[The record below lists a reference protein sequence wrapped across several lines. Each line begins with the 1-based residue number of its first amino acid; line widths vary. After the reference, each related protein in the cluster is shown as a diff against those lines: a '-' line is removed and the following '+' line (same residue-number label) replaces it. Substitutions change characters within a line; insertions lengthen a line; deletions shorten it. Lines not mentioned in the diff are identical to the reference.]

1 MNCYCLMTMKM
12 MNHQR
17 MMMKNSPTLLLAVE
31 LPVSSHFSNALGDHL
46 CKEINFHE
54 KGCAVLLFNTKV
66 QRNIA
71 VLQYI
76 ILTLKFKET
85 KLYYNIRYH

>member
-1 MNCYCLMTMKM
+1 
-12 MNHQR
+12 
-17 MMMKNSPTLLLAVE
+17 MKNSPTLLLAVE

-46 CKEINFHE
+46 CKENQFFMK
-54 KGCAVLLFNTKV
+54 KGVLFYYFNTKV

>member
-1 MNCYCLMTMKM
+1 MK
-12 MNHQR
+12 
-17 MMMKNSPTLLLAVE
+17 
-31 LPVSSHFSNALGDHL
+31 
-46 CKEINFHE
+46 
-54 KGCAVLLFNTKV
+54 KGVLFYYFNTIKV